1 MNVSL
6 DFDLVLYGM
15 MLAALGVLAHWLA
28 PDHGHA
34 ALMTGIAGGVLA
46 AFWGVLG
53 LRGFRR
59 RIWPVGTLIVLDM
72 VLLVQAIKAW
82 LAIKNGT
89 EALKPV
95 ALILTLLLTF
105 GIGQLVNF
113 LQGRSREK

>member
-1 MNVSL
+1 MKVNL
-6 DFDLVLYGM
+6 DFDLLLYGV
-15 MLAALGVLAHWLA
+15 MLASLGVLAQRLA
-28 PDHGHA
+28 PDLGFA
-34 ALMTGIAGGVLA
+34 TLITGVTGGVLA
-46 AFWGVLG
+46 VFWGVLG
-53 LRGFRR
+53 LRGYRR
-59 RIWPVGTLIVLDM
+59 RIWPIGTLIVLDI

-95 ALILTLLLTF
+95 ALILTLLLAF